1 VQLVGSG
8 PLLNE
13 ALRAQG
19 ILAERFGVAADV
31 WSATSYKELR
41 REALE
46 CERWN
51 RLHPSEEPRIPYVTR
66 ALGGAPGPVVA
77 VSDFLKL
84 VPDQIARWV
93 PQGLVALGTDGYGR
107 SESRERLRRFF
118 EIDAE
123 HVALAALAE
132 LVRRGTV
139 DRALA
144 ARAVAELGLDAEAP
158 DPLRR

>member
-1 VQLVGSG
+1 M
-8 PLLNE
+8 
-13 ALRAQG
+13 
-19 ILAERFGVAADV
+19 
-31 WSATSYKELR
+31 
-41 REALE
+41 
-46 CERWN
+46 
-51 RLHPSEEPRIPYVTR
+51 
-66 ALGGAPGPVVA
+66 VA

-93 PQGLVALGTDGYGR
+93 PQGLVTLGTDGYGR

-132 LVRRGTV
+132 LARRGEV
-139 DRALA
+139 DRAVA
-144 ARAVAELGLDAEAP
+144 ARAVAELGLDPEAG